1 MDVKQLEAFVT
12 VAKYK
17 SFSKAARELFLT
29 QPTVSSHIQN
39 LEKELDAILFNRNN
53 KCITLTKSGEI
64 LLENA
69 ISILNNCKKAIYD
82 IKEHSGKIEGLID
95 IASSSIPET
104 YILPNFIKSF
114 HNQYPNVKFSI
125 SHYDSQYAISEILNG
140 RISFGFVGYKTSN
153 PKIKSIDLISD
164 ELILIAPIDLNID
177 NDNGYIDINELNK
190 LNFIMR
196 KEGSGTRNLTI
207 NILKEHKFNINNL
220 DMLAYVESNETIKE
234 MVKIGLGVSFV
245 SYNSAKDYI
254 KSNKIKFYRIKSI
267 DFTRKFYF
275 IYSKKK
281 AFSPLENKFLN
292 SLCEYFDIKREI
304 D

>member
-1 MDVKQLEAFVT
+1 MDVKQLEAFVA

-17 SFSKAARELFLT
+17 NFSKAARELFLT
-29 QPTVSSHIQN
+29 QPTVSAHIQN
-39 LEKELDAILFNRNN
+39 LEKELGTILFNRNN

-82 IKEHSGKIEGLID
+82 IKEYSGKIEGIID

-114 HNQYPNVKFSI
+114 SNKYPGVKFSI

-140 RISFGFVGYKTSN
+140 RISFGFVGSKTSN
-153 PKIKSIDLISD
+153 HQIKYLDLISD
-164 ELILIAPIDLNID
+164 ELVLITPIGLNID
-177 NDNGYIDINELNK
+177 NDNGYIDISELNK

-196 KEGSGTRNLTI
+196 KEGSGTRNLTF
-207 NILKEHKFNINNL
+207 NILNEYKFDINNL
-220 DMLAYVESNETIKE
+220 NILAYVESNETIKE
-234 MVKIGLGVSFV
+234 MVKIGLGVSFI
-245 SYNSAKDYI
+245 SYMSAKDYI
-254 KSNKIKFYRIKSI
+254 ENNKLKFYRIKNI

-292 SLCEYFDIKREI
+292 SLYEYLDVLQKK
-304 D
+304 

>member
-29 QPTVSSHIQN
+29 QPTVSAHIQN
-39 LEKELDAILFNRNN
+39 LEKELDAVLFNRNN

-82 IKEHSGKIEGLID
+82 IKEYSGKIEGLID
-95 IASSSIPET
+95 IVSSSIPET

-114 HNQYPNVKFSI
+114 HDKYPDVKFSI

-140 RISFGFVGYKTSN
+140 RISFGFVGSKTSN
-153 PKIKSIDLISD
+153 PQIKSIDLISD
-164 ELILIAPIDLNID
+164 ELVLISPIDLNID

-220 DMLAYVESNETIKE
+220 DILAYVESNETIKE

-254 KSNKIKFYRIKSI
+254 KSNKIKFYR
-267 DFTRKFYF
+267 F
-275 IYSKKK
+275 ILKNALY
-281 AFSPLENKFLN
+281 PLYISYISTFETT
-292 SLCEYFDIKREI
+292 S
-304 D
+304 